1 MYMNSAYL
9 NRSRTPFKDKSKPL
23 IVTCCGTYRLKTKER
38 LPTRRPRGSLD
49 YQLLY
54 VASGKTHFYF
64 NGEERIVTAEQMVL
78 FQPRQEQHYEYF
90 AADKP
95 EVYWI
100 HFTGSDVKNILRHY
114 KIPLDEP
121 VFYSGN
127 SSTYAYLF
135 KEIIHELQA
144 GRTGYQELLEMY
156 LRQILLLIERSR
168 EERKPAVSS
177 FIQDEMELA
186 RRYFIEHYNEE
197 INIEEY
203 ARSRGMSFSWFSR
216 NFKQLTAKSPMQYV
230 VSVRINNAANLL
242 GCTSYN
248 INEISNIVG
257 YDNPLYFSRIFKKI
271 KGVSPSDYKK
281 SLKGQVEFD
290 EESLT
295 EDE

>member
-1 MYMNSAYL
+1 MYMNAGYL
-9 NRSRTPFKDKSKPL
+9 NSSRTPFKDKSRPL

-49 YQLLY
+49 YQLIY

-64 NGEERIVTAEQMVL
+64 HGEERIVNAEQMVL

-90 AADKP
+90 ASDKP

-100 HFTGSDVKNILRHY
+100 HFTGGDVKNILRHFN
-114 KIPLDEP
+114 IPLDEP

-135 KEIIHELQA
+135 KEIIHELQSC
-144 GRTGYQELLEMY
+144 RVGYQELIEMY
-156 LRQILLLIERSR
+156 LKQILLLIERSR
-168 EERKPAVSS
+168 EERKPTVSS

-186 RRYFIEHYNEE
+186 RRYFTEHYNED

-203 ARSRGMSFSWFSR
+203 AKSRGMSFSWFSR

-230 VSVRINNAANLL
+230 VSVRINNAASLL
-242 GCTSYN
+242 GCSSYN
-248 INEISNIVG
+248 INEVSNIVG
-257 YDNPLYFSRIFKKI
+257 YDNPLYFSRIFKKV
-271 KGVSPSDYKK
+271 KGVSPSEYKK
-281 SLKGQVEFD
+281 SLLGQTET
-290 EESLT
+290 T
-295 EDE
+295 EDSLSELE

>member
-9 NRSRTPFKDKSKPL
+9 NSSRTPFKDKSKPL
-23 IVTCCGTYRLKTKER
+23 IVTCCGTYRLKTKAR

-49 YQLLY
+49 YQLIY

-64 NGEERIVTAEQMVL
+64 GNEEHIVNAEQMVF

-114 KIPLDEP
+114 NIPLDEP

-127 SSTYAYLF
+127 SPTYAYLF
-135 KEIIHELQA
+135 KEIIHELQTC
-144 GRTGYQELLEMY
+144 RVGYQELMEMY
-156 LRQILLLIERSR
+156 LRQIFLLIARSR
-168 EERKPAVSS
+168 EEPKPTVSS

-186 RRYFIEHYNEE
+186 RRYFTEHYNED

-203 ARSRGMSFSWFSR
+203 AKSRGMSFSWFSR

-230 VSVRINNAANLL
+230 VSVRINNAVNLL
-242 GCTSYN
+242 GCSSYN

-257 YDNPLYFSRIFKKI
+257 YENPLYFSRIFKKV
-271 KGVSPSDYKK
+271 KGVSPSDYRK
-281 SLKGQVEFD
+281 SLYQHENPS
-290 EESLT
+290 EES
-295 EDE
+295 ESEAE